1 MYANKRAILGQ
12 RGTQCDRM
20 NDLPT
25 FHLVG
30 LRSGER
36 KSFSVRVSGG
46 GGYSVVVVRVPAECA
61 ATVVRRGR
69 TLAGRVPTEA
79 QTATLQ
85 NDVYVLSAGGVG
97 KGLLP
102 DALPRCVHKVT
113 SQNSIKPQSEP
124 GNQAKKV

>member
-1 MYANKRAILGQ
+1 
-12 RGTQCDRM
+12 M
-20 NDLPT
+20 NDLPI

-46 GGYSVVVVRVPAECA
+46 GGYSVVVVRVPAERA

-85 NDVYVLSAGGVG
+85 NDVYVLPARGVG
-97 KGLLP
+97 KSVFP

-113 SQNSIKPQSEP
+113 SGNSFKPQS
-124 GNQAKKV
+124 ASTIST

>member
-1 MYANKRAILGQ
+1 MYAKKRGILWQ

-20 NDLPT
+20 NDLPI

-36 KSFSVRVSGG
+36 KSFSVRVSCGG
-46 GGYSVVVVRVPAECA
+46 GGYSVVVVRVPAERA

-113 SQNSIKPQSEP
+113 SQNINLDSNHRVNPQYE
-124 GNQAKKV
+124 

>member
-1 MYANKRAILGQ
+1 
-12 RGTQCDRM
+12 M
-20 NDLPT
+20 NDLPI

-46 GGYSVVVVRVPAECA
+46 GGGGGYSVVVVRVPAERA

-97 KGLLP
+97 KSVCP
-102 DALPRCVHKVT
+102 DPLPRCVHKVT
-113 SQNSIKPQSEP
+113 SQNTLKPQ
-124 GNQAKKV
+124 